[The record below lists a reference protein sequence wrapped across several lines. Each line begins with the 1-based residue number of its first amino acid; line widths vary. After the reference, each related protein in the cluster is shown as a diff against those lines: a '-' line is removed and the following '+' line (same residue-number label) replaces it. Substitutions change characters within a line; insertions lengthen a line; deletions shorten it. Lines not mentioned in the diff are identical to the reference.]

1 MTNTPTVYVAE
12 DDPAVRDYLR
22 ELLKSVNLPV
32 EVFESG
38 RHFLEQYTPEATGCL
53 VTDLRMPGLSG
64 LELQSRLLQ
73 RGANLPIIFITA
85 HGEVD
90 SAVRALKAGAEDFL
104 EKPIRGQELIDSV
117 QNALASDTKKR
128 SLRSKHRETTERLK
142 TLNPGERAVL
152 DLMVEGNPY
161 KAIAIKLNL
170 SYKTVEARRARIMKK
185 LGTQNLSELFQLMIS
200 YAHLSQM
207 QPAN

>member
-128 SLRSKHRETTERLK
+128 SLRSKHRARQRAGHLGDRLSAF
-142 TLNPGERAVL
+142 LSRRRRQ
-152 DLMVEGNPY
+152 
-161 KAIAIKLNL
+161 KL
-170 SYKTVEARRARIMKK
+170 
-185 LGTQNLSELFQLMIS
+185 
-200 YAHLSQM
+200 
-207 QPAN
+207 